1 MGVCFL
7 ETWITSIMADFGYI
21 GIFLLIMVENLFP
34 PIPSEIILTFG
45 GFMTTVSSLNVVM
58 VIIVATL
65 GSVVGA
71 ILLYKVAS
79 YFGKERLT
87 KIVLKHGRI
96 LRLKES
102 DIERAEN
109 FFLKYGSWAVFLCRM
124 IPLIRSLIS
133 IPAGMTQMKMSRF
146 LVLTTA
152 GSLLWN
158 TILIG
163 LGAFLGE
170 SWNEIVVF
178 MDSFSTIIYGI
189 IAVIVVVVLGFFF
202 RVRFKKTLDEE

>member
-1 MGVCFL
+1 M

-21 GIFLLIMVENLFP
+21 GIFVLIMVENLFP

-87 KIVLKHGRI
+87 NIVLKYGRV

-102 DIERAEN
+102 DIERAES

-133 IPAGMTQMKMSRF
+133 IPAGMTKMKMSRF
-146 LVLTTA
+146 LILTTA

-158 TILIG
+158 TVLIG
-163 LGAFLGE
+163 LGALLGE
-170 SWNEIVVF
+170 SWGEIVVF
-178 MDSFSTIIYGI
+178 MDSFSTVIYSI
-189 IAVIVVVVLGFFF
+189 IAVLVLLGLGFFI
-202 RVRFKKTLDEE
+202 RARFKKTLDEE

>member
-1 MGVCFL
+1 M

-21 GIFLLIMVENLFP
+21 GIFVLIMVENLFP

-45 GFMTTVSSLNVVM
+45 GFMTTVTSLNVVM

-87 KIVLKHGRI
+87 KIVLKYGRI

-102 DIERAEN
+102 DIERVEN

-133 IPAGMTQMKMSRF
+133 IPAGMTKMKMSKF
-146 LVLTTA
+146 LILTTA

-158 TILIG
+158 TVLIG
-163 LGAFLGE
+163 LGAMLGE
-170 SWNEIVVF
+170 SWSEIVVF
-178 MDSFSTIIYGI
+178 MDSFSTIIYSI
-189 IAVIVVVVLGFFF
+189 IAILVVVGLGFFF
-202 RVRFKKTLDEE
+202 RARFKKTLDEE

>member
-1 MGVCFL
+1 M

-21 GIFLLIMVENLFP
+21 GIFILIMVENLFP

-45 GFMTTVSSLNVVM
+45 GFMTTVTSLNVVM

-87 KIVLKHGRI
+87 KIVLKYGRI

-102 DIERAEN
+102 DVERAEN

-133 IPAGMTQMKMSRF
+133 IPAGMTKMKMSRF
-146 LVLTTA
+146 LILTTA

-158 TILIG
+158 TVLIG
-163 LGAFLGE
+163 LGAMLGE

-178 MDSFSTIIYGI
+178 MDSFSTIIYSV
-189 IAVIVVVVLGFFF
+189 IAITLVVGLGFFF
-202 RVRFKKTLDEE
+202 RARFKKTLDEE

>member
-1 MGVCFL
+1 M

-21 GIFLLIMVENLFP
+21 GIFVLIMVENLFP

-45 GFMTTVSSLNVVM
+45 GFMTTVTSLNVVM

-87 KIVLKHGRI
+87 KIVLKYGRI

-102 DIERAEN
+102 DIERAES

-133 IPAGMTQMKMSRF
+133 IPAGMTKMKMSRF
-146 LVLTTA
+146 LILTTA

-158 TILIG
+158 TVLIG
-163 LGAFLGE
+163 LGAVLGE

-178 MDSFSTIIYGI
+178 MDSFSTIIYSV
-189 IAVIVVVVLGFFF
+189 IAILVVVSLGFFF
-202 RVRFKKTLDEE
+202 RARFKKTLDEE

>member
-1 MGVCFL
+1 M

-21 GIFLLIMVENLFP
+21 GIFVLIMVENLFP

-45 GFMTTVSSLNVVM
+45 GFMTIVTSLNVVM

-87 KIVLKHGRI
+87 KIVLKYGRI

-102 DIERAEN
+102 DIERAES

-133 IPAGMTQMKMSRF
+133 IPAGMTKMKMSRF
-146 LVLTTA
+146 LILTTA

-158 TILIG
+158 TVLIG
-163 LGAFLGE
+163 LGAVLGE

-178 MDSFSTIIYGI
+178 MDSFSTIIYSV
-189 IAVIVVVVLGFFF
+189 IAILVVVGLGFFF
-202 RVRFKKTLDEE
+202 RARFKKTLDEE

>member
-1 MGVCFL
+1 
-7 ETWITSIMADFGYI
+7 MADFGYI
-21 GIFLLIMVENLFP
+21 GIFVLIMVENLFP

-45 GFMTTVSSLNVVM
+45 GFMTTVTSLNVVM

-87 KIVLKHGRI
+87 KIVLKYGRI

-102 DIERAEN
+102 DIERAES

-133 IPAGMTQMKMSRF
+133 IPAGMTKMKMSRF
-146 LVLTTA
+146 LILTTA

-158 TILIG
+158 TVLIG
-163 LGAFLGE
+163 LGAVLGE

-178 MDSFSTIIYGI
+178 MDSFSTIIYSV
-189 IAVIVVVVLGFFF
+189 IAILVVVGLGYFF
-202 RVRFKKTLDEE
+202 RARFKKTLDEE

>member
-1 MGVCFL
+1 M

-21 GIFLLIMVENLFP
+21 GIFVLIMVENLFP

-45 GFMTTVSSLNVVM
+45 GFMTTVTSLNVVM

-87 KIVLKHGRI
+87 KIVLKYGRI

-133 IPAGMTQMKMSRF
+133 IPAGMTKMKMSKF
-146 LVLTTA
+146 LILTTA

-158 TILIG
+158 TVLIG
-163 LGAFLGE
+163 LGAMLGE
-170 SWNEIVVF
+170 SWSEVVVF
-178 MDSFSTIIYGI
+178 MDSFSTIIYSI
-189 IAVIVVVVLGFFF
+189 IAILVVVGLGFFF
-202 RVRFKKTLDEE
+202 RARFKKTLDEE

>member
-1 MGVCFL
+1 M

-21 GIFLLIMVENLFP
+21 GIFVLIMVENLFP

-87 KIVLKHGRI
+87 KIVLKYGRI

-102 DIERAEN
+102 DIERAES

-133 IPAGMTQMKMSRF
+133 IPAGMTKMKMSRF

-158 TILIG
+158 TVLIG
-163 LGAFLGE
+163 LGAMLGE

-178 MDSFSTIIYGI
+178 MDSFSTIIYSV
-189 IAVIVVVVLGFFF
+189 IAILVVVGLGFFF
-202 RVRFKKTLDEE
+202 RARFKKTLDEE

>member
-1 MGVCFL
+1 M

-21 GIFLLIMVENLFP
+21 GIFILIMVENLFP

-45 GFMTTVSSLNVVM
+45 GFMTTVTSLNVVM

-87 KIVLKHGRI
+87 KIVLKYGRI

-109 FFLKYGSWAVFLCRM
+109 FFLKYGSLAVFLCRM

-133 IPAGMTQMKMSRF
+133 IPAGMTKMKMSRF
-146 LVLTTA
+146 LILTTA

-158 TILIG
+158 TVLIG
-163 LGAFLGE
+163 LGAMLGE
-170 SWNEIVVF
+170 SWSEIVVF
-178 MDSFSTIIYGI
+178 MDSFSTIIYSI
-189 IAVIVVVVLGFFF
+189 IAILVVVGLGFFF
-202 RVRFKKTLDEE
+202 RARFKKTLDEE

>member
-1 MGVCFL
+1 M

-21 GIFLLIMVENLFP
+21 GVFLLIMVENLFP

-87 KIVLKHGRI
+87 KIVLKYGRI

-102 DIERAEN
+102 DIERAES

-133 IPAGMTQMKMSRF
+133 IPAGMTKMKMSRF

-158 TILIG
+158 TVLIG
-163 LGAFLGE
+163 LGALLGE

-178 MDSFSTIIYGI
+178 MDSFSTIIYSI
-189 IAVIVVVVLGFFF
+189 IAGLLIVGLAFFI
-202 RVRFKKTLDEE
+202 RARFKKTLDEE

>member
-1 MGVCFL
+1 M

-21 GIFLLIMVENLFP
+21 GIFVLIMVENLFP

-45 GFMTTVSSLNVVM
+45 GFMTTVTSLNVVM

-87 KIVLKHGRI
+87 KIVLKSGRI

-102 DIERAEN
+102 DIERAES

-133 IPAGMTQMKMSRF
+133 IPAGMTKMKMSRF
-146 LVLTTA
+146 LILTTA

-158 TILIG
+158 TVLIG
-163 LGAFLGE
+163 LGAVLGE

-178 MDSFSTIIYGI
+178 MDSFSTIIYSV
-189 IAVIVVVVLGFFF
+189 IAILVVVGLGFFF
-202 RVRFKKTLDEE
+202 RARFKKTLDEE

>member
-1 MGVCFL
+1 
-7 ETWITSIMADFGYI
+7 MADFGYI

-87 KIVLKHGRI
+87 KIVLKYGRI

-102 DIERAEN
+102 DIERAES

-133 IPAGMTQMKMSRF
+133 IPAGMTKMKMSRF

-158 TILIG
+158 TVLIG
-163 LGAFLGE
+163 LGALLGE

-178 MDSFSTIIYGI
+178 MDSFSTIIYSI
-189 IAVIVVVVLGFFF
+189 IAGLLIVGLAFFI
-202 RVRFKKTLDEE
+202 RARFKKTLDEE

>member
-1 MGVCFL
+1 M

-21 GIFLLIMVENLFP
+21 GIFILIMVENLFP

-45 GFMTTVSSLNVVM
+45 GFMTTVTSLNVVM

-87 KIVLKHGRI
+87 KIVLKYGRI

-133 IPAGMTQMKMSRF
+133 IPAGMTKMKMSKF
-146 LVLTTA
+146 LILTTA

-158 TILIG
+158 TVLIG
-163 LGAFLGE
+163 LGAMLGE
-170 SWNEIVVF
+170 SWSEIVVF
-178 MDSFSTIIYGI
+178 MDSFSTIIYSIIGI
-189 IAVIVVVVLGFFF
+189 LVVVGLGFFF
-202 RVRFKKTLDEE
+202 RARFKKTLDEE

>member
-158 TILIG
+158 TVLIG

-189 IAVIVVVVLGFFF
+189 IAVIVVVGLGFFF
-202 RVRFKKTLDEE
+202 RARFKKTLDEE

>member
-1 MGVCFL
+1 M

-21 GIFLLIMVENLFP
+21 GIFVLIMVENLFP

-45 GFMTTVSSLNVVM
+45 GFMTTVTSLNVVM

-87 KIVLKHGRI
+87 KIVLKYGRI

-102 DIERAEN
+102 DIERAES

-133 IPAGMTQMKMSRF
+133 IPAGMTKMKMSRF
-146 LVLTTA
+146 LILTTV

-158 TILIG
+158 TVLIG
-163 LGAFLGE
+163 LGAVLGE

-178 MDSFSTIIYGI
+178 MDSFSTIIYSV
-189 IAVIVVVVLGFFF
+189 IAILVVVGLGFFF
-202 RVRFKKTLDEE
+202 RARFKKTLDEE

>member
-1 MGVCFL
+1 M

-21 GIFLLIMVENLFP
+21 GIFVLIMVENLFP

-45 GFMTTVSSLNVVM
+45 GFMTTVTSLNVVM

-87 KIVLKHGRI
+87 KIVLKYGRI

-109 FFLKYGSWAVFLCRM
+109 FFLKYGSWVVFLCRM

-133 IPAGMTQMKMSRF
+133 IPAGMTKMKMSRF
-146 LVLTTA
+146 LILTTA

-158 TILIG
+158 TVLIG
-163 LGAFLGE
+163 LGAMLGE
-170 SWNEIVVF
+170 SWSEIVVF
-178 MDSFSTIIYGI
+178 MDSFSTIIYSI
-189 IAVIVVVVLGFFF
+189 IAILVVVGLGFFF
-202 RVRFKKTLDEE
+202 RARFKKTLDEE

>member
-1 MGVCFL
+1 M

-21 GIFLLIMVENLFP
+21 GIFLLIMIENLFP

-87 KIVLKHGRI
+87 HIVLKYGRV

-102 DIERAEN
+102 DIERAES

-133 IPAGMTQMKMSRF
+133 IPAGMTKMKMSRF
-146 LVLTTA
+146 LILTTA

-158 TILIG
+158 TVLIG
-163 LGAFLGE
+163 LGALLGE
-170 SWNEIVVF
+170 SWGKIVVF
-178 MDSFSTIIYGI
+178 MDSFSTVIYSI
-189 IAVIVVVVLGFFF
+189 IAVITLLGLGFFF
-202 RVRFKKTLDEE
+202 RARFKKTLDEE

>member
-1 MGVCFL
+1 M

-21 GIFLLIMVENLFP
+21 GIFVLIMVENLFP

-45 GFMTTVSSLNVVM
+45 GFMTTVTSLNVVM

-87 KIVLKHGRI
+87 KIVLKYGRI
-96 LRLKES
+96 LRLKEA
-102 DIERAEN
+102 DIERAES

-133 IPAGMTQMKMSRF
+133 IPAGMTKMKMSKF
-146 LVLTTA
+146 LILTTA

-158 TILIG
+158 TVLIG
-163 LGAFLGE
+163 LGAMLGE
-170 SWNEIVVF
+170 SWSEIVVF
-178 MDSFSTIIYGI
+178 MDSFSTIIYSI
-189 IAVIVVVVLGFFF
+189 IAMLVVVGLGFFF
-202 RVRFKKTLDEE
+202 RARFKKTLDEE

>member
-1 MGVCFL
+1 M

-21 GIFLLIMVENLFP
+21 GIFVLIMVENLFP

-45 GFMTTVSSLNVVM
+45 GFMTTVTSLNVVM

-87 KIVLKHGRI
+87 KIVLKYGRI

-102 DIERAEN
+102 DIERAES

-133 IPAGMTQMKMSRF
+133 IPAGMTKMKMSRF
-146 LVLTTA
+146 LILTTA

-158 TILIG
+158 TVLIG
-163 LGAFLGE
+163 LRAVLGE

-178 MDSFSTIIYGI
+178 MDSFSTIIYSV
-189 IAVIVVVVLGFFF
+189 IAILVVVGLGYFF
-202 RVRFKKTLDEE
+202 RARFKKTLDEE

>member
-1 MGVCFL
+1 M

-21 GIFLLIMVENLFP
+21 GIFVLIMVENLFP

-45 GFMTTVSSLNVVM
+45 GFMTTVTSLNVVM

-87 KIVLKHGRI
+87 KIVLKYGRI

-102 DIERAEN
+102 DIERAES

-133 IPAGMTQMKMSRF
+133 IPAGMTKMKMSRF
-146 LVLTTA
+146 LILTTA

-158 TILIG
+158 TVLIG
-163 LGAFLGE
+163 LGAVLGG

-178 MDSFSTIIYGI
+178 MDSFSTIIYSV
-189 IAVIVVVVLGFFF
+189 IAILVVVGLGYFF
-202 RVRFKKTLDEE
+202 RARFKKTLDEE

>member
-1 MGVCFL
+1 M

-65 GSVVGA
+65 GSIVGA

-87 KIVLKHGRI
+87 KIVLKYGRI

-102 DIERAEN
+102 DIERAES

-133 IPAGMTQMKMSRF
+133 IPAGMTKMKMSRF
-146 LVLTTA
+146 LILTTA

-158 TILIG
+158 TVLIG
-163 LGAFLGE
+163 LGALLGE
-170 SWNEIVVF
+170 SWSEIVVF
-178 MDSFSTIIYGI
+178 MDSFSTIIYSI
-189 IAVIVVVVLGFFF
+189 IAILVVIGLGFFF
-202 RVRFKKTLDEE
+202 RARFKKTLDEE

>member
-1 MGVCFL
+1 M

-21 GIFLLIMVENLFP
+21 GIFVLIMVENLFP

-45 GFMTTVSSLNVVM
+45 GFMTTVTSLNVVM

-87 KIVLKHGRI
+87 KIVLKYGRI

-133 IPAGMTQMKMSRF
+133 IPAGMTKMKMSKF
-146 LVLTTA
+146 LILTTA

-158 TILIG
+158 TVLIG
-163 LGAFLGE
+163 LGAVLGE
-170 SWNEIVVF
+170 SWSEIVVF
-178 MDSFSTIIYGI
+178 MDSFSTIIYSI
-189 IAVIVVVVLGFFF
+189 IAILVVVGLGFFF
-202 RVRFKKTLDEE
+202 RARFKKTLDEE

>member
-1 MGVCFL
+1 M

-21 GIFLLIMVENLFP
+21 GIFVLIMVENLFP

-45 GFMTTVSSLNVVM
+45 GFMTTVTSLNVVM

-87 KIVLKHGRI
+87 KIVLKSGRI

-133 IPAGMTQMKMSRF
+133 IPAGMTKMKMSKF
-146 LVLTTA
+146 LILTTA

-158 TILIG
+158 TVLIG
-163 LGAFLGE
+163 LGAMLGE
-170 SWNEIVVF
+170 SWSEIVVF
-178 MDSFSTIIYGI
+178 MDSFSTIIYSI
-189 IAVIVVVVLGFFF
+189 IAILVVVGLGFFF
-202 RVRFKKTLDEE
+202 RARFKKTLDEE

>member
-1 MGVCFL
+1 M

-21 GIFLLIMVENLFP
+21 GIFVLIMVENLFP

-45 GFMTTVSSLNVVM
+45 GFMTTVTSLNVVM

-87 KIVLKHGRI
+87 KIVLKYGRI

-133 IPAGMTQMKMSRF
+133 IPAGMTKMKMSKF
-146 LVLTTA
+146 LILTTA
-152 GSLLWN
+152 GSFLWN
-158 TILIG
+158 TVLIG
-163 LGAFLGE
+163 LGAMLGE
-170 SWNEIVVF
+170 SWSEIVVF
-178 MDSFSTIIYGI
+178 MDSFSTIIYSI
-189 IAVIVVVVLGFFF
+189 IAILVVVGLGFFF
-202 RVRFKKTLDEE
+202 RARFKKTLDEE

>member
-1 MGVCFL
+1 M

-96 LRLKES
+96 LRLKAS
-102 DIERAEN
+102 DIERAES

-133 IPAGMTQMKMSRF
+133 IPAGMTKMKMSRF

-158 TILIG
+158 TVLIG
-163 LGAFLGE
+163 LGALLGE

-178 MDSFSTIIYGI
+178 MDSFSTIIYSV
-189 IAVIVVVVLGFFF
+189 IAILVVVGLGFFF
-202 RVRFKKTLDEE
+202 RARFKKTLDEE

>member
-1 MGVCFL
+1 M
-7 ETWITSIMADFGYI
+7 ETWITGIMADFGYI

-87 KIVLKHGRI
+87 KIVLKYGRI

-102 DIERAEN
+102 DIERAES
-109 FFLKYGSWAVFLCRM
+109 FFVKYGSWAVFLCRM

-133 IPAGMTQMKMSRF
+133 IPAGMTKMKMSRF

-158 TILIG
+158 TVLIG
-163 LGAFLGE
+163 LGALLGE

-178 MDSFSTIIYGI
+178 MDSFSTIIYSI
-189 IAVIVVVVLGFFF
+189 IAGLLIVGLAFFI
-202 RVRFKKTLDEE
+202 RARFKKTLDEE

>member
-1 MGVCFL
+1 M

-21 GIFLLIMVENLFP
+21 GIFVLIMVENLFP
-34 PIPSEIILTFG
+34 PIPSEIILTVG
-45 GFMTTVSSLNVVM
+45 GFMTTVTSLNVVM

-87 KIVLKHGRI
+87 KIVLKYGRI

-102 DIERAEN
+102 DIERAES

-133 IPAGMTQMKMSRF
+133 IPAGMTKMKMSRF
-146 LVLTTA
+146 LILTTA

-158 TILIG
+158 TVLIG
-163 LGAFLGE
+163 LGAVLGE

-178 MDSFSTIIYGI
+178 MDSFSTIIYSV
-189 IAVIVVVVLGFFF
+189 IAILVVVGLGFFF
-202 RVRFKKTLDEE
+202 RARFKKTLDEE

>member
-1 MGVCFL
+1 M

-21 GIFLLIMVENLFP
+21 GIFVLIMVENLFP

-45 GFMTTVSSLNVVM
+45 GFMTTVTSLNVVM

-87 KIVLKHGRI
+87 KIVLKYGRI

-133 IPAGMTQMKMSRF
+133 IPAGMTKMKMLRF
-146 LVLTTA
+146 LILTTA

-158 TILIG
+158 TVLIG
-163 LGAFLGE
+163 LGAMLGE
-170 SWNEIVVF
+170 SWSEIVVF
-178 MDSFSTIIYGI
+178 MDSFSTIIYSI
-189 IAVIVVVVLGFFF
+189 IAILVVVGLGFFF
-202 RVRFKKTLDEE
+202 RARFKKTLDEE

>member
-1 MGVCFL
+1 M

-21 GIFLLIMVENLFP
+21 GIFVLIMVENLFP

-45 GFMTTVSSLNVVM
+45 GFMTTVTSLNVVM

-87 KIVLKHGRI
+87 KIVLKYGRI

-133 IPAGMTQMKMSRF
+133 IPAGMTKMKMSRF
-146 LVLTTA
+146 LILTTA

-158 TILIG
+158 TVLIG
-163 LGAFLGE
+163 LGAMLGE
-170 SWNEIVVF
+170 SWSEIVVF
-178 MDSFSTIIYGI
+178 MDSFSTIIYSI
-189 IAVIVVVVLGFFF
+189 IVILVVVGLGFFF
-202 RVRFKKTLDEE
+202 RARFKITLDEE

>member
-1 MGVCFL
+1 M

-21 GIFLLIMVENLFP
+21 GIFILIMVENLFP

-45 GFMTTVSSLNVVM
+45 GFMTTVTSLNVLM

-87 KIVLKHGRI
+87 KIVLKYGRI

-133 IPAGMTQMKMSRF
+133 IPAGMTKMKMSKF
-146 LVLTTA
+146 LILTTA

-158 TILIG
+158 TVLIG
-163 LGAFLGE
+163 LGAMLGE
-170 SWNEIVVF
+170 SWSEIVVF
-178 MDSFSTIIYGI
+178 MDSFSTIIYSI
-189 IAVIVVVVLGFFF
+189 IAILVVVGLGFFF
-202 RVRFKKTLDEE
+202 RARFKKTLDEE

>member
-1 MGVCFL
+1 M

-21 GIFLLIMVENLFP
+21 GIFVLIMIENLFP

-45 GFMTTVSSLNVVM
+45 GFMTTVTSLNVVM

-87 KIVLKHGRI
+87 KIVLKYGRI

-133 IPAGMTQMKMSRF
+133 IPAGMTKMKMSKF
-146 LVLTTA
+146 LILTTA

-158 TILIG
+158 TVLIG
-163 LGAFLGE
+163 LGAMLGE
-170 SWNEIVVF
+170 SWNKIVVF
-178 MDSFSTIIYGI
+178 MDSFSTIIYSV
-189 IAVIVVVVLGFFF
+189 IAITLVVGLGFFF
-202 RVRFKKTLDEE
+202 RARFKKTLDEE

>member
-1 MGVCFL
+1 M

-21 GIFLLIMVENLFP
+21 GIFVLIMVENLFP

-45 GFMTTVSSLNVVM
+45 GFMTTVTSLNVVM

-87 KIVLKHGRI
+87 KIVLKYGRI

-102 DIERAEN
+102 DIERAES

-133 IPAGMTQMKMSRF
+133 IPAGMTKMKMSRF
-146 LVLTTA
+146 LILTTA

-158 TILIG
+158 TVLIG
-163 LGAFLGE
+163 LGAVLGE

-178 MDSFSTIIYGI
+178 MDSFSTIIYSV
-189 IAVIVVVVLGFFF
+189 IAILVVVGLGFFF
-202 RVRFKKTLDEE
+202 RARFKKNTR

>member
-1 MGVCFL
+1 M
-7 ETWITSIMADFGYI
+7 ETWITSIMAEFGYI
-21 GIFLLIMVENLFP
+21 GIFVLIMVENLFP

-45 GFMTTVSSLNVVM
+45 GFMTTVTSLNVVM

-87 KIVLKHGRI
+87 KIVLKYGRI

-133 IPAGMTQMKMSRF
+133 IPAGMTKMKMSKF
-146 LVLTTA
+146 LILTTA

-158 TILIG
+158 TVLIG
-163 LGAFLGE
+163 LGAMLGE
-170 SWNEIVVF
+170 SWSEIVVF
-178 MDSFSTIIYGI
+178 MDSFSTIIYSI
-189 IAVIVVVVLGFFF
+189 IAILVVVGLGFFF
-202 RVRFKKTLDEE
+202 RARFKKTLDEE

>member
-1 MGVCFL
+1 M

-21 GIFLLIMVENLFP
+21 GIFVLIMVENLFP

-45 GFMTTVSSLNVVM
+45 GFMTTVTSLNVVM

-87 KIVLKHGRI
+87 KIVLKYGRI
-96 LRLKES
+96 LRLKEA
-102 DIERAEN
+102 DIERAES

-133 IPAGMTQMKMSRF
+133 IPAGMTKMKMSKF
-146 LVLTTA
+146 LILTTA

-158 TILIG
+158 TVLIG
-163 LGAFLGE
+163 LGAMLGE

-178 MDSFSTIIYGI
+178 MDSFSTIIYSI
-189 IAVIVVVVLGFFF
+189 IAILVVVGLGFFF
-202 RVRFKKTLDEE
+202 RARFKKTLDEE

>member
-1 MGVCFL
+1 M
-7 ETWITSIMADFGYI
+7 EAWITGILADFGYL

-45 GFMTTVSSLNVVM
+45 GFMTTISSMHVVM

-65 GSVVGA
+65 GSVIGA

-79 YFGKERLT
+79 FFGKERMT
-87 KIVLKHGRI
+87 GIVLKYGRI

-102 DIERAEN
+102 DIERAES
-109 FFLKYGSWAVFLCRM
+109 FFLKYGNWAVFLCRM

-133 IPAGMTQMKMSRF
+133 IPAGMTKMKMSKF
-146 LVLTTA
+146 LLLTTA

-170 SWNEIVVF
+170 SWSDILIF
-178 MDSFSTIIYGI
+178 MESFSTIIYSI
-189 IAVIVVVVLGFFF
+189 IGLLLLIGGSVFF
-202 RVRFKKTLDEE
+202 RARFKKKFDEE

>member
-1 MGVCFL
+1 M

-21 GIFLLIMVENLFP
+21 GIFLLIMIENLFP

-45 GFMTTVSSLNVVM
+45 GFMTTVSSLNLVM

-87 KIVLKHGRI
+87 HIVLKYGRV

-102 DIERAEN
+102 DIERAES

-133 IPAGMTQMKMSRF
+133 IPAGMTKMKMSRF
-146 LVLTTA
+146 LILTTA

-158 TILIG
+158 TVLIG
-163 LGAFLGE
+163 LGALLGE
-170 SWNEIVVF
+170 SWGEIVVF
-178 MDSFSTIIYGI
+178 MDSFSTVIYSI
-189 IAVIVVVVLGFFF
+189 IAVITLLGLGFFF
-202 RVRFKKTLDEE
+202 RARFKKTLDEE

>member
-1 MGVCFL
+1 M

-21 GIFLLIMVENLFP
+21 GIFVLIMVENLFP

-45 GFMTTVSSLNVVM
+45 GFMTTVTSLNVVM

-87 KIVLKHGRI
+87 KIVLKYGRI

-133 IPAGMTQMKMSRF
+133 IPAGMTKMKMSRF
-146 LVLTTA
+146 LILTTA

-158 TILIG
+158 TVLIG
-163 LGAFLGE
+163 LGAMLGE
-170 SWNEIVVF
+170 SWSEIVVF
-178 MDSFSTIIYGI
+178 MDSFSTIIYSI
-189 IAVIVVVVLGFFF
+189 IAILVVVGLGFFL
-202 RVRFKKTLDEE
+202 RARFKKTLDEE

>member
-1 MGVCFL
+1 M

-133 IPAGMTQMKMSRF
+133 IPAGMTKMKMSRF

-158 TILIG
+158 TVLIG

-178 MDSFSTIIYGI
+178 MDSFSTIIYSI
-189 IAVIVVVVLGFFF
+189 IAVIVVVGLGFFF
-202 RVRFKKTLDEE
+202 RARFKKTLDEE

>member
-1 MGVCFL
+1 M

-21 GIFLLIMVENLFP
+21 GIFVLIMVENLFP

-45 GFMTTVSSLNVVM
+45 GFMTTVTSLNVVM

-87 KIVLKHGRI
+87 NIVLKYGRV

-102 DIERAEN
+102 DIERAES

-133 IPAGMTQMKMSRF
+133 IPAGMTKMKMSKF
-146 LVLTTA
+146 LILTTA

-158 TILIG
+158 TVLIG
-163 LGAFLGE
+163 LGAMLGE
-170 SWNEIVVF
+170 SWSEIVVF
-178 MDSFSTIIYGI
+178 MDSFSTVIYSI
-189 IAVIVVVVLGFFF
+189 IAVIVLLGLEFFF
-202 RVRFKKTLDEE
+202 RARFKKTLDEE